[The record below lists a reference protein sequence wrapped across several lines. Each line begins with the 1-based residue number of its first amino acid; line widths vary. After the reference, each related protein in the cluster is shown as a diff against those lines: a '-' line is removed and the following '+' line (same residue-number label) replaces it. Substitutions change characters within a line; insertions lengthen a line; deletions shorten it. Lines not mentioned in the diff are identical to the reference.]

1 MCGICGIISR
11 EKVEKIDLRIQQMLN
26 AISHRGPNAEGKV
39 MTLEEATTLLTRVL
53 VDLAQ
58 NAVHNKRL
66 TDYADEL
73 ERYILANESKINK
86 C

>member
-1 MCGICGIISR
+1 
-11 EKVEKIDLRIQQMLN
+11 
-26 AISHRGPNAEGKV
+26 
-39 MTLEEATTLLTRVL
+39 MTLEEATTLLTSVL

-73 ERYILANESKINK
+73 ERYIAALQEENK
-86 C
+86 ETIEEKDEPKAE

>member
-1 MCGICGIISR
+1 MR
-11 EKVEKIDLRIQQMLN
+11 N
-26 AISHRGPNAEGKV
+26 NEGNI

-73 ERYILANESKINK
+73 ERYIASLRDAESEQAAETDNEPEAE
-86 C
+86 

>member
-1 MCGICGIISR
+1 M
-11 EKVEKIDLRIQQMLN
+11 K
-26 AISHRGPNAEGKV
+26 NAEGKV

-73 ERYILANESKINK
+73 EKYIAALQEEELKKEKEEEKDESKAN
-86 C
+86 

>member
-1 MCGICGIISR
+1 
-11 EKVEKIDLRIQQMLN
+11 
-26 AISHRGPNAEGKV
+26 

-73 ERYILANESKINK
+73 ERYITALQDQNK
-86 C
+86 KKEEEKDEPKAE

>member
-1 MCGICGIISR
+1 
-11 EKVEKIDLRIQQMLN
+11 
-26 AISHRGPNAEGKV
+26 
-39 MTLEEATTLLTRVL
+39 MTLEEATMLLTRVL

-73 ERYILANESKINK
+73 ERYITALQEEENK
-86 C
+86 EKEEEKDEPKAE

>member
-1 MCGICGIISR
+1 M
-11 EKVEKIDLRIQQMLN
+11 KN
-26 AISHRGPNAEGKV
+26 NEGNI
-39 MTLEEATTLLTRVL
+39 MTREEATTLLTRVL

-73 ERYILANESKINK
+73 ERYIAALEEQEREQAEETNEPEAE
-86 C
+86 

>member
-1 MCGICGIISR
+1 
-11 EKVEKIDLRIQQMLN
+11 
-26 AISHRGPNAEGKV
+26 
-39 MTLEEATTLLTRVL
+39 MTREEATTLLTRVL

-73 ERYILANESKINK
+73 ERYIAALDEQEREQADNTNEPEAE
-86 C
+86 

>member
-1 MCGICGIISR
+1 
-11 EKVEKIDLRIQQMLN
+11 
-26 AISHRGPNAEGKV
+26 
-39 MTLEEATTLLTRVL
+39 MTLDEATTLLTRVW

-73 ERYILANESKINK
+73 ERYIAALQEEELKKEKEEEKDEPKAE
-86 C
+86 

>member
-1 MCGICGIISR
+1 
-11 EKVEKIDLRIQQMLN
+11 
-26 AISHRGPNAEGKV
+26 
-39 MTLEEATTLLTRVL
+39 L

-73 ERYILANESKINK
+73 ERYIAALQEESKETTEEK
-86 C
+86 DEPKAE

>member
-1 MCGICGIISR
+1 
-11 EKVEKIDLRIQQMLN
+11 
-26 AISHRGPNAEGKV
+26 

-58 NAVHNKRL
+58 NAVYNKRL

-73 ERYILANESKINK
+73 ERYITALQEQSKK
-86 C
+86 KEEERDEPKAE

>member
-1 MCGICGIISR
+1 MR
-11 EKVEKIDLRIQQMLN
+11 N
-26 AISHRGPNAEGKV
+26 NEGNI

-73 ERYILANESKINK
+73 EKYIASLQDAESEKAAETENEPEAE
-86 C
+86 

>member
-1 MCGICGIISR
+1 
-11 EKVEKIDLRIQQMLN
+11 
-26 AISHRGPNAEGKV
+26 
-39 MTLEEATTLLTRVL
+39 MTLEEATTLLTHVL

-73 ERYILANESKINK
+73 ERYITALQEQNK
-86 C
+86 EEERDEPKAE

>member
-1 MCGICGIISR
+1 
-11 EKVEKIDLRIQQMLN
+11 
-26 AISHRGPNAEGKV
+26 

-73 ERYILANESKINK
+73 EKYIAALQEEELKKEKEEEKNESKAS
-86 C
+86 

>member
-1 MCGICGIISR
+1 
-11 EKVEKIDLRIQQMLN
+11 
-26 AISHRGPNAEGKV
+26 

-53 VDLAQ
+53 VDLAR

-73 ERYILANESKINK
+73 EHYIAQLQEEQKGVNSDNDKQAK
-86 C
+86 

>member
-1 MCGICGIISR
+1 
-11 EKVEKIDLRIQQMLN
+11 
-26 AISHRGPNAEGKV
+26 

-73 ERYILANESKINK
+73 ERYITALQEQSKK
-86 C
+86 KEEERDEPKAE

>member
-1 MCGICGIISR
+1 
-11 EKVEKIDLRIQQMLN
+11 
-26 AISHRGPNAEGKV
+26 

-73 ERYILANESKINK
+73 ERYITALQEQSKNK
-86 C
+86 EEERDEPKAE

>member
-1 MCGICGIISR
+1 
-11 EKVEKIDLRIQQMLN
+11 
-26 AISHRGPNAEGKV
+26 

-58 NAVHNKRL
+58 NAVYNKRL

-73 ERYILANESKINK
+73 ERYIAALQEQNK
-86 C
+86 EKEEEKDEPKAE

>member
-1 MCGICGIISR
+1 M
-11 EKVEKIDLRIQQMLN
+11 KD
-26 AISHRGPNAEGKV
+26 AEGKV

-73 ERYILANESKINK
+73 ERYIAALQEEELKKEKEEEKNEPKAE
-86 C
+86 

>member
-1 MCGICGIISR
+1 
-11 EKVEKIDLRIQQMLN
+11 
-26 AISHRGPNAEGKV
+26 

-73 ERYILANESKINK
+73 ERYITALQEQNK
-86 C
+86 KKEEERDEPKAE

>member
-1 MCGICGIISR
+1 
-11 EKVEKIDLRIQQMLN
+11 
-26 AISHRGPNAEGKV
+26 

-73 ERYILANESKINK
+73 ERYIAALQEENK
-86 C
+86 ETTEEKDEPKAE

>member
-1 MCGICGIISR
+1 M
-11 EKVEKIDLRIQQMLN
+11 K
-26 AISHRGPNAEGKV
+26 NAEGKV

-73 ERYILANESKINK
+73 ERYIAALQEEELKKEKEEEKDEPKAE
-86 C
+86 

>member
-1 MCGICGIISR
+1 M
-11 EKVEKIDLRIQQMLN
+11 KD
-26 AISHRGPNAEGKV
+26 AEGKV

-73 ERYILANESKINK
+73 EKYIAALQEEELKKEKEEEKDESKAS
-86 C
+86 

>member
-1 MCGICGIISR
+1 MR
-11 EKVEKIDLRIQQMLN
+11 N
-26 AISHRGPNAEGKV
+26 NEGNI
-39 MTLEEATTLLTRVL
+39 MTREEATTLLTRVL

-73 ERYILANESKINK
+73 ERYIAALDEQEREQAEETNDPEAE
-86 C
+86 

>member
-1 MCGICGIISR
+1 M
-11 EKVEKIDLRIQQMLN
+11 K
-26 AISHRGPNAEGKV
+26 NAEGKV

-73 ERYILANESKINK
+73 ERYIAALQEKNK
-86 C
+86 ETIEEKDEPKAE

>member
-1 MCGICGIISR
+1 M
-11 EKVEKIDLRIQQMLN
+11 K
-26 AISHRGPNAEGKV
+26 NAEGKV
-39 MTLEEATTLLTRVL
+39 MTLEEATTLLTHVL

-73 ERYILANESKINK
+73 ERYITALQEQSKNK
-86 C
+86 EEERDEPKAE